1 MKSDKLIG
9 NIGKTILITVIFA
22 IAISCDGGREKSS
35 KGDKEQKNDTTDS
48 VQNENTDNSS
58 DKLSIEDKILNKVL
72 ALPEVKERAD
82 YIIKETNGERHL
94 EVWIASTP
102 KETGSYYL
110 IKAGEDNGMSMV
122 THFDFYVYPK
132 TMEIK
137 YYDIL
142 TDSELSLA
150 EWREEKRKF

>member
-1 MKSDKLIG
+1 MKSNKLN
-9 NIGKTILITVIFA
+9 NIFVKAILITVIFA
-22 IAISCDGGREKSS
+22 LAISCNGGKEKSTKS
-35 KGDKEQKNDTTDS
+35 EKGSNTEILDA
-48 VQNENTDNSS
+48 VQNENIDNSS
-58 DKLSIEDKILNKVL
+58 DKLSIEEQILNKVL
-72 ALPEVKERAD
+72 ALPEVNERAD
-82 YIIKETNGERHL
+82 YINKETNGERHL
-94 EVWIASTP
+94 EIWIAATP

-137 YYDIL
+137 YYDII

-150 EWREEKRKF
+150 EWRKQK